1 MTKRVSRDPE
11 VGGGLAKAGRM
22 LKKRR
27 EDLRISYA
35 KASHLSGLSTSTI
48 RRIECGDAGV
58 SLGVLVAFLD
68 SLGSGSLFLEALNNS
83 LRGNRE
89 TESEVVF
96 AREMA
101 EIKKSMLSER
111 L

>member
-1 MTKRVSRDPE
+1 MSKKVRKDRQ
-11 VGGGLAKAGRM
+11 VGGGLAKTGRM

-48 RRIECGDAGV
+48 RRIEDGDAGV
-58 SLGVLVAFLD
+58 SLGVLMAYLD
-68 SLGSGSLFLEALNNS
+68 SLGAGSLFMEALNNS
-83 LRGNRE
+83 LRGIR
-89 TESEVVF
+89 ESEGEIAF

-101 EIKKSMLSER
+101 EIKKSMLNER